1 MLMQR
6 IWTAV
11 ALLFIIIGSLYVSNE
26 AFLVI
31 MAIGFGITLGEWLL
45 IAKCSK
51 SVAFVSGTALAA
63 LCSAMVCNQIVPD
76 GQWFKLVLG
85 AVSLLWLAVL
95 IVCILKRHVGF
106 GLPRAVNIGCAY
118 AITPIAWLCLAWL
131 IQTGGWALMLSVF
144 MIVWLADVCAYF
156 AGRAFGKR
164 KMAPAISPKKTWA
177 GAVGAVV
184 CVFGAALAARAFLP
198 ADVLYTSILFDRIGL
213 VGAFVVVFLLVAVSI
228 AGDLFESALKRQADI
243 KDSSNLLPGHGGF
256 FDRLDAALAVLP
268 VAVATLVWF

>member
-6 IWTAV
+6 IMTAIV
-11 ALLFIIIGSLYVSNE
+11 LLVVIIGSLYVSNE
-26 AFLVI
+26 TFLIV
-31 MAIGFGITLGEWLL
+31 MAVGFGITLGEWLL

-51 SVAFVSGTALAA
+51 PCAVLSGCALSLLGAA
-63 LCSAMVCNQIVPD
+63 TTCSGYVPD
-76 GQWFKLVLG
+76 GLWFKAVLG
-85 AVSLLWLAVL
+85 VVSLVWLAVL
-95 IVCILKRHVGF
+95 VVCVLKRHVGF
-106 GLPRAVNIGCAY
+106 GLPRGLNIACAY
-118 AITPIAWLCLAWL
+118 VMPTITWLCLLWL
-131 IQTGGWALMLSVF
+131 IKTGGWALMLSVF

-184 CVFGAALAARAFLP
+184 CVFIAALAARDGLP
-198 ADVLYTSILFDRIGL
+198 ADVVYSSILLDRVGL
-213 VGAFVVVFLLVAVSI
+213 ATGFVVVFLLVAVSI

-243 KDSSNLLPGHGGF
+243 KDSSRLLPGHGGF

-268 VAVATLVWF
+268 VAVATLLWL